1 MKAMRTIT
9 LEEHFAT
16 PGFLDGPGRHL
27 KEQARQVGSHAE
39 RLMRDLCDIG
49 EGRIAQMDAAG
60 IDMQVVS
67 LNAPGIEQLEAAE
80 AMALARDTND
90 ALAEA
95 IAKHPTRLSGF
106 AALPIAAPDQAVK
119 ELERRFGDQAFA
131 GAVINGHQ
139 RGRYLDDK
147 FFWPVLEASESLG
160 APIYLHPTPPPKPVI
175 AASFG
180 GFAPH
185 VTEML
190 AGPAFGWHIET
201 AVHVLR
207 MILGGVFDRFPKL
220 QIVIGHMG
228 EGLPFFM
235 QRVDVMPVALTQ
247 LKRPVS
253 AYLRDNLHYT
263 FAGFNFPP
271 TFLDLLLEVGV
282 SRIMFSA
289 DYPYGSMAKA
299 RSFLEQ
305 IPVSAADRARIAHGN
320 AESLFRL

>member
-1 MKAMRTIT
+1 MRTIT

-16 PGFLDGPGRHL
+16 PGFLDGPGRDL
-27 KEQARQVGSHAE
+27 KEQARQVGSRAE
-39 RLMRDLCDIG
+39 RLMRDLCDIS

-60 IDMQVVS
+60 IGMQVVS
-67 LNAPGIEQLEAAE
+67 LTAPGVEQLEAAE
-80 AMALARDTND
+80 AVALARDTND

-95 IAKHPTRLSGF
+95 IAKQPTRLSGF
-106 AALPIAAPDQAVK
+106 AALPIAAPDQAAK
-119 ELERRFGDQAFA
+119 ELERRFSDQAFA

-139 RGRYLDDK
+139 RGRYLDDR
-147 FFWPVLEASESLG
+147 FFWPVLEAAESLG
-160 APIYLHPTPPPKPVI
+160 APIYLHPTKPPKPVI
-175 AASFG
+175 EASFG
-180 GFAPH
+180 GFAPL

-190 AGPAFGWHIET
+190 AGPGFGWHIET

-207 MILGGVFDRFPKL
+207 MVMGGVFDRFPKL

-235 QRVDVMPVALTQ
+235 QRVDVMPVELTQ

-253 AYLRDNLHYT
+253 AYLCDNLHYT

-271 TFLDLLLEVGV
+271 TFLDLLLEIGIN
-282 SRIMFSA
+282 RIMFSA

-299 RSFLEQ
+299 RAFLEQ

>member
-1 MKAMRTIT
+1 MRTIT

-16 PGFLDGPGRHL
+16 SGFLDGPGRDL
-27 KEQARQVGSHAE
+27 REQARQVGSRAE
-39 RLMRDLCDIG
+39 QIMRDLCDMG

-60 IDMQVVS
+60 IDMQVLS
-67 LNAPGIEQLEAAE
+67 LSAPGIEQLEASDA
-80 AMALARDTND
+80 AALARDTND

-95 IAKHPTRLSGF
+95 IAKHPKRLSGF
-106 AALPIAAPDQAVK
+106 AALPIALPDQAVK
-119 ELERRFGDQAFA
+119 ELERRFKDQAFA
-131 GAVINGHQ
+131 GAIINGHH

-147 FFWPVLEASESLG
+147 FFWPVLEAAEALA
-160 APIYLHPTPPPKPVI
+160 APIYLHPARPPKPVI
-175 AASFG
+175 DASFG
-180 GFAPH
+180 GFAPL

-190 AGPAFGWHIET
+190 AGPGFGWHIET

-207 MILGGVFDRFPKL
+207 MVLGGVFDRFPKL

-235 QRVDVMPVALTQ
+235 QRVDVMPVELTK

-282 SRIMFSA
+282 GRIMFSA
-289 DYPYGSMAKA
+289 DYPYSSMAKA
-299 RSFLEQ
+299 RAFLEQ

-320 AESLFRL
+320 AEALFGL

>member
-1 MKAMRTIT
+1 MRTIT

-16 PGFLDGPGRHL
+16 PGFLDGPGRDL
-27 KEQARQVGSHAE
+27 REQARQVGSRAE
-39 RLMRDLCDIG
+39 QIMRDLCDMG

-60 IDMQVVS
+60 IDMQVLS
-67 LNAPGIEQLEAAE
+67 LSAPGIEQLEPTEAA
-80 AMALARDTND
+80 ALARDTND

-95 IAKHPTRLSGF
+95 MAKHPKRLSGF
-106 AALPIAAPDQAVK
+106 AALPIGLPDQAVK
-119 ELERRFGDQAFA
+119 ELERRFKDQRFA
-131 GAVINGHQ
+131 GAIINGHH

-147 FFWPVLEASESLG
+147 FFWPVLEAAEALG
-160 APIYLHPTPPPKPVI
+160 APIYLHPARPPKPVI
-175 AASFG
+175 EASFG
-180 GFAPH
+180 GFAPL

-190 AGPAFGWHIET
+190 AGPGFGWHIET

-207 MILGGVFDRFPKL
+207 MVLGGVFDRFPNL

-235 QRVDVMPVALTQ
+235 QRVDVMPVELTG

-289 DYPYGSMAKA
+289 DYPYASMAKA
-299 RSFLEQ
+299 RAFLDQ
-305 IPVSAADRARIAHGN
+305 IPVTAADRARIAHGN
-320 AESLFRL
+320 AEALFRL